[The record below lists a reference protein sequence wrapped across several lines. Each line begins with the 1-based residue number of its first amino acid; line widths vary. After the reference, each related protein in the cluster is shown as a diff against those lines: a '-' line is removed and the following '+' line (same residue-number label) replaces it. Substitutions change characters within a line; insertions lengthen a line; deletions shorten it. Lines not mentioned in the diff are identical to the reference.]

1 VLLVADTREQVADLN
16 GHIRERL
23 VAGGHVDD
31 TQAVTTWAGERIGV
45 GDQVATRR
53 NDRDADVANR
63 DAWTVTGLRTDGG
76 AVVVGSRG
84 QRVLPA
90 AYVRDHVELAYASTV
105 YGAQGAT
112 TGAAHLV
119 VGEHTGAAGAYVA
132 MTRGRDHNTAHLV
145 ADTPREARNQWIE
158 VFSRD
163 RADLGP
169 AHAGRL
175 AAQEAA
181 PYAAHRPLGA
191 ALSDLRDA
199 WTQEHA
205 LVQDHTAARRQCDQ
219 LAEIVHL
226 RAQHDAQVAA
236 GRAIYE
242 QARGHATQ
250 AAEHADLLEAVVGND
265 TVQLAGQLRQEWD
278 TGRPGARAA
287 AQTIAAGAGRI
298 GQHRGAVRRAS
309 DHLHAW
315 AQQWRPIVT
324 SLPTDTNQL
333 AILAAG
339 YDDPN
344 LGKTITSY
352 ARTLAEV
359 AHLEHAPAE
368 AAAHAAR
375 HTADRA
381 LDVYQMARTNYPAEL
396 ADHGKLA
403 WLPDPAGH
411 LAEAKLDVAE
421 LTDQLHAAR
430 GRVSAALAEPAIRS
444 LPQERIQT
452 EHERWATQP
461 PEQPPEEPAANAGP
475 DVVPSATSGRQ
486 HERSAETYAPKP
498 SRGIGR

>member
-1 VLLVADTREQVADLN
+1 
-16 GHIRERL
+16 
-23 VAGGHVDD
+23 
-31 TQAVTTWAGERIGV
+31 WAGERIGV
-45 GDQVATRR
+45 GDQIATRR

-63 DAWTVTGLRTDGG
+63 DTWTVTGVLIDGG
-76 AVVVGSRG
+76 VVVVGSRG

-145 ADTPREARNQWIE
+145 ADTPQEARKQWIE
-158 VFSRD
+158 VFNRD

-169 AHAGRL
+169 AHAARL

-199 WTQEHA
+199 WTQEHTLA
-205 LVQDHTAARRQCDQ
+205 QDLTAARRECDQ
-219 LAEIVHL
+219 LVEVVPL

-236 GRAIYE
+236 GRATYE

-250 AAEHADLLEAVVGND
+250 AREHAGQLEAVVGAD
-265 TVQLAGQLRQEWD
+265 TFQLAGRLRQEWD
-278 TGRPGARAA
+278 ASRPAARAA
-287 AQTIAAGAGRI
+287 AQTIAAGTGRI

-315 AQQWRPIVT
+315 AQQWRPIVA
-324 SLPTDTNQL
+324 SLPTDTDQL
-333 AILAAG
+333 AVLAG
-339 YDDPN
+339 GHDSPN
-344 LGKTITSY
+344 LTETISAY
-352 ARTLAEV
+352 AHKVAEG
-359 AHLEHAPAE
+359 AHPDHAPAQ

-375 HTADRA
+375 HTAARA
-381 LDVYQMARTNYPAEL
+381 LDVYDKTRTSYPAEL
-396 ADHGKLA
+396 DDHGNLA

-411 LAEAKLDVAE
+411 LAEAELDVAD
-421 LTDQLHAAR
+421 LTDQVRAAQ
-430 GRVSAALAEPAIRS
+430 GRVRAALAEPAIRS
-444 LPQERIQT
+444 LPPERIQT
-452 EHERWATQP
+452 ERERWASDRQALA
-461 PEQPPEEPAANAGP
+461 QEERTAIGGP
-475 DVVPSATSGRQ
+475 DVAPSATSGRQ
-486 HERSAETYAPKP
+486 HERSAASYAPKP
-498 SRGIGR
+498 GRGISR